1 MRNLAQINERLV
13 LGSGEDGVNDRMWV
27 IRDLI
32 GQRIPED
39 YQVPSLIRRWRSAST
54 ALVLG

>member
-27 IRDLI
+27 FPAAKL
-32 GQRIPED
+32 P
-39 YQVPSLIRRWRSAST
+39 VA
-54 ALVLG
+54 